1 MGKWVS
7 ILGLVLILSANL
19 SYGGE
24 LSPVSTS
31 SEAKA
36 QRWGIGIH
44 GGYFGVPDFILD
56 KVFVEHPSVSGSTFG
71 IEARY
76 YGDKGPDRVFN
87 WLFSLDYGK
96 FSGDGYWRAEEGD
109 DLEYGKIDVSLISLT
124 ATALWSILPTKPV
137 NPYIGIG
144 LGVGLLKGT
153 GKSKDEPEESVSAT
167 IPVLH
172 IPIGLN
178 IKASDKFHI
187 SIEGGFRDGFYAGGG
202 ARILF

>member
-1 MGKWVS
+1 MKKGVF
-7 ILGLVLILSANL
+7 ILVLILVLSAGL
-19 SYGGE
+19 SYGEE
-24 LSPVSTS
+24 LAPK
-31 SEAKA
+31 EKP

-56 KVFVEHPSVSGSTFG
+56 EVFIEHPSVKGSTFG

-96 FSGDGYWRAEEGD
+96 FSGDGYWRVEEGE
-109 DLEYGKIDVSLISLT
+109 DLEYGKIDASLISLT
-124 ATALWSILPTKPV
+124 ATALWNILPTKPV

-144 LGVGLLKGT
+144 LGIGYLKGK
-153 GKSKDEPEESVSAT
+153 GKSEDEEKSVSAT

-172 IPIGLN
+172 IPVGLN

-187 SIEGGFRDGFYAGGG
+187 IIEGGFRDGFYGGGG

>member
-1 MGKWVS
+1 MGKWIS
-7 ILGLVLILSANL
+7 IVGLVLVLFTNL
-19 SYGGE
+19 SYGEE
-24 LSPVSTS
+24 LSLASTS
-31 SEAKA
+31 SAAKA

-56 KVFVEHPSVSGSTFG
+56 RVFAEHPSVSGSTFG

-76 YGDKGPDRVFN
+76 YGDKGPDRIFN

-96 FSGDGYWRAEEGD
+96 FSGDGYWKEEEGD
-109 DLEYGKIDVSLISLT
+109 DLEYGKIDVSLISFT
-124 ATALWSILPTKPV
+124 ATALWNILPTKPV

-144 LGVGLLKGT
+144 IGVGLLKGT
-153 GKSKDEPEESVSAT
+153 GKSQDEPEESVSAT

-187 SIEGGFRDGFYAGGG
+187 NLEGGFRDGFYGIGG
-202 ARILF
+202 ARMLF